1 MISGQDNEC
10 QIAKP
15 KWVVR
20 ASHNEYAKI
29 IAEQLNISR
38 VTAKVLA
45 QRVGNDLQKAKNF
58 INPVLSTL
66 LSPLKMRDMAI
77 ASKRIVQAIRNK
89 EKIIV
94 FGDYD
99 ADGVT
104 ATAVLVT
111 VFAEMGANV
120 SHYLPSRM
128 EEGYGISTSF
138 IEHAKNSNTSLV
150 VTVDCGTSENEN
162 IDKLNALGID
172 VIVSDHHEPGGQ
184 DLPNALAVINPK
196 RDDASYPFRDLTGA
210 GVAFK
215 LAWAV
220 CEAYTGN
227 EKVGK
232 TLQEALLSVLPFVTI
247 GTIADVAP
255 MTGENRVMV
264 SFGLNRIGSS
274 YPGLRALLQ
283 VSRVDPSKATSRDIG
298 FAIAPRLNAAGRL
311 GAADLALNLLISK
324 TDEEATELATIL
336 DNKNKERQAL
346 CQETLKHARDIVD
359 REYNVEKD
367 SVLVVCADQWHE
379 GVIGIVAG
387 RLSDDYNLPVAVIS
401 FNSEGKGKGSA
412 RGVPGLNLYKAISFS
427 RNRLLTFGGHEQAAG
442 FAIDKSEIDAFRK
455 ELDQQ
460 CRKQIEANKIEHT
473 LNIDCEVDLTEVN
486 DSLLRELRML
496 APFGEGNPQPVFICR
511 GIRVSGSPKLMGRE
525 NKHFTFNAAK
535 NRTAY
540 RAVVFNNIKPLEI
553 IDKGTRKW
561 DIVFSLNFNDFY
573 DPPRLELKIID
584 MHPAK

>member
-1 MISGQDNEC
+1 MITGQDNEC
-10 QIAKP
+10 QTAKP
-15 KWVVR
+15 RWALR
-20 ASHNEYAKI
+20 PDRNADAKI
-29 IAEQLNISR
+29 LAEQLNLSL

-45 QRVGNDLQKAKNF
+45 LRVGNDIQKARNF

-66 LSPLKMRDMAI
+66 LSPFKMRDMDI
-77 ASKRIVQAIRNK
+77 ATKRIVEAIRSK
-89 EKIIV
+89 EHIIV

-104 ATAVLVT
+104 ATAILIT
-111 VFAEMGANV
+111 IFAELGADV

-128 EEGYGISTSF
+128 EEGYGISSAF
-138 IEHAKNSNTSLV
+138 IEHAKATGTSLV

-210 GVAFK
+210 GVSFK

-220 CEAYTGN
+220 CETYIGAQ
-227 EKVGK
+227 KIGK
-232 TLQEALLSVLPFVTI
+232 PLREALLSVLPFVTI

-274 YPGLRALLQ
+274 FPGLRALLQ
-283 VSRVDPSKATSRDIG
+283 VSRVDPVKATSRDIG

-311 GAADLALNLLISK
+311 GDADLALNLLVAKS
-324 TDEEATELATIL
+324 DEDAEELAFIL

-367 SVLVVCADQWHE
+367 SVLVVCADEWHE

-412 RGVPGLNLYKAISFS
+412 RGVPGLNLYKAISYS
-427 RNRLLTFGGHEQAAG
+427 RERLLTFGGHEQAAG
-442 FAIDKSEIDAFRK
+442 FAIDKSEIEAFRS

-460 CRKQIEANKIEHT
+460 CKKQIEKNKIEYT
-473 LNIDCEVDLTEVN
+473 LDIDCEVDLTDVN

-496 APFGEGNPQPVFICR
+496 APFGEGNPQPVFLCR
-511 GIRVSGSPKLMGRE
+511 GIRVSGSPRLMGRE
-525 NKHFTFNAAK
+525 NKHFTFNATK

-540 RAVVFNNIKPLEI
+540 RAVVFNNIKPLEM
-553 IDKGTRKW
+553 IDRGIRKW

-573 DPPRLELKIID
+573 DPPRLELRIID
-584 MHPAK
+584 MQPAK